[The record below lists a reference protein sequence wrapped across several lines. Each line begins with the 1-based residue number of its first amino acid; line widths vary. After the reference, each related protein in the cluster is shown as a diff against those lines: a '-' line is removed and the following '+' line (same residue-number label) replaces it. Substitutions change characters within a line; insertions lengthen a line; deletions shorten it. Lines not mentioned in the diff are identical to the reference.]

1 MPSPYDVLQ
10 LDCFSVV
17 PLYIPNWFVLA
28 LCYWHA
34 EYNRDLFMA
43 LRSTPSKFC
52 LHRCGSLWLDLER
65 VWPEA
70 YGDDSI
76 NDIDALEALPMVE
89 DELMT
94 VSVLIVNRY
103 LTYRAQCVRYN
114 RIYFLSPEGCASPP
128 ADVAQARAARASH
141 SPEEE
146 N

>member
-43 LRSTPSKFC
+43 LRSTPFKFC

-76 NDIDALEALPMVE
+76 NDIDAL
-89 DELMT
+89 D
-94 VSVLIVNRY
+94 
-103 LTYRAQCVRYN
+103 RAGLCT
-114 RIYFLSPEGCASPP
+114 
-128 ADVAQARAARASH
+128 AARTGAWAPS
-141 SPEEE
+141 
-146 N
+146 NVQRVIF